1 MLEPLLI
8 WTKSL
13 RGQSLLKNA
22 LVDVGG
28 PDPGDTQ
35 RQQQNSTESGAMDL
49 HRRSGK
55 RSHTGDDS
63 SGGASIRISLIE
75 SENRKLKMFVLDLGR

>member
-75 SENRKLKMFVLDLGR
+75 SENRKLKPNL

>member
-1 MLEPLLI
+1 
-8 WTKSL
+8 
-13 RGQSLLKNA
+13 
-22 LVDVGG
+22 
-28 PDPGDTQ
+28 
-35 RQQQNSTESGAMDL
+35 MDL